1 MLIPT
6 VKIKK
11 DSARGWSIINESDF
25 DPDRHELFD
34 AAAETSDGD
43 GPIDLDAMDK
53 AALREVLDAHGVE
66 YDGRKGEDDLRALAR
81 RAVFVDL

>member
-25 DPDRHELFD
+25 DPDKHELFD
-34 AAAETSDGD
+34 ADD
-43 GPIDLDAMDK
+43 GPIDLDAMNK
-53 AALREVLDAHGVE
+53 GEIKEVLDAHGVE
-66 YDGRKGEDDLRALAR
+66 YDGRAKLENLRAMAQR
-81 RAVFVDL
+81 VVFVDL

>member
-25 DPDRHELFD
+25 DPDKHELFD
-34 AAAETSDGD
+34 APENDG
-43 GPIDLDAMDK
+43 IDIDAMSKSDVK
-53 AALREVLDAHGVE
+53 EVLDAHGVE
-66 YDGRKGEDDLRALAR
+66 YDGRAKLENLRELAKR
-81 RAVFVDL
+81 VVFVDL